1 MFPFRQSTAARGR
14 GRAGRGGA
22 RRNGPACGRLPGML
36 QLQQDDYKVNL
47 EVFEGPLDLLLYLIR
62 KDELEITD
70 IPIARIADE
79 YAEYL
84 RTMEML
90 DLNLAG
96 EFLVMA
102 ATLSYIKSRM
112 LLPPEVR
119 ADEAADEGEEGK
131 DPRWDLVRQLL
142 DYKKFKDAASA
153 LLERERRQQNMFAPA
168 GEPLMPESALAKE
181 GRSLGDIGLFDLL
194 KAFQEVLARAPVE
207 PIGEIEPVKW
217 RVSDKIDEILVRTE
231 RAGRVGFSTLFSP
244 ESPRGEIIV
253 TFLALLE
260 LLRLRQVVASQ
271 DAAFGE
277 IVVERFREDAAGP
290 AGEARPL
297 IGGSDRVEP

>member
-1 MFPFRQSTAARGR
+1 
-14 GRAGRGGA
+14 
-22 RRNGPACGRLPGML
+22 ML
-36 QLQQDDYKVNL
+36 QLQPDDYKVNL

-62 KDELEITD
+62 KDELDIYD

-84 RTMEML
+84 RPMKML

-96 EFLVMA
+96 EFIVMA

-112 LLPPEVR
+112 LLPAEDRP
-119 ADEAADEGEEGK
+119 DEAADAEEEGK

-142 DYKKFKDAASA
+142 AYKKFKDAANA
-153 LLERERRQQNMFAPA
+153 LLELERRQQNMFAPS
-168 GEPLMPESALAKE
+168 GDPLLPESAQAKD
-181 GRSLGDIGLFDLL
+181 GRALGDIGIFDLIR
-194 KAFQEVLARAPVE
+194 AFHDVLERAPVE
-207 PIGEIEPVKW
+207 PIGEIEPIRW
-217 RVSDKIDEILVRTE
+217 RVSDKIDEIL
-231 RAGRVGFSTLFSP
+231 RAAAASGRVRFSRLFSR

-277 IVVERFREDAAGP
+277 IVISPHSGEDSSSP
-290 AGEARPL
+290 EARPV
-297 IGGSDRVEP
+297 IGGSDHVEQ

>member
-1 MFPFRQSTAARGR
+1 
-14 GRAGRGGA
+14 
-22 RRNGPACGRLPGML
+22 ML
-36 QLQQDDYKVNL
+36 QLQPDDYKVNL

-62 KDELEITD
+62 KDEVDIYD

-84 RTMEML
+84 RVMKML

-96 EFLVMA
+96 EFVVMA

-112 LLPPEVR
+112 LLPPETR
-119 ADEAADEGEEGK
+119 PDENADEPDEGK

-142 DYKKFKDAASA
+142 DYKRFKDAAGA
-153 LLERERRQQNMFAPA
+153 LLELERRRQNMFATS
-168 GEPLMPESALAKE
+168 GEPLLPESAMAQGE
-181 GRSLGDIGLFDLL
+181 ARSLGDIGIFDLV
-194 KAFQEVLARAPVE
+194 KAFRDVLDRAPVE

-217 RVSDKIDEILVRTE
+217 RVSDKIDEILRVTSRS
-231 RAGRVGFSTLFSP
+231 GRVGFSTLFSP
-244 ESPRGEIIV
+244 QSPRGEIIV

-260 LLRLRQVVASQ
+260 LLRLRQIVAAQ

-277 IVVERFREDAAGP
+277 IVLSPFPEDGAAQDP
-290 AGEARPL
+290 SSPLPRPV
-297 IGGSDRVEP
+297 IGGADHVEQ